1 MKKQRQMVKS
11 RLCLRRVSGQLSTI
25 PVTSASTLQNSLS
38 MPSTSSIT
46 KKMVA
51 QITEPG
57 SERTWTRD
65 LHYEDIRGL
74 MTLTRSG

>member
-1 MKKQRQMVKS
+1 MTRGIPRQNIKKQRQMVKS

-38 MPSTSSIT
+38 IPRTSSIT

-57 SERTWTRD
+57 SERTWTMD
-65 LHYEDIRGL
+65 
-74 MTLTRSG
+74 MT

>member
-1 MKKQRQMVKS
+1 MVKS

-38 MPSTSSIT
+38 IPSTSSIT

-57 SERTWTRD
+57 SERT
-65 LHYEDIRGL
+65 
-74 MTLTRSG
+74 